1 MGSYQLRY
9 TNLLYCSYLFVMG
22 IEALVVMCSTLRG
35 VLLLKGRQ
43 KLLDTV
49 ILSAYLLILLTA
61 HQTY

>member
-9 TNLLYCSYLFVMG
+9 TNLLYRSYLFVMV